1 MDSLMEKLEDFF
13 EMDKNTFI
21 KKYSEEEYDK
31 FKEANDNI
39 GKLKDEEDWTSE
51 WNNTYAPWNQ

>member
-1 MDSLMEKLEDFF
+1 MEKLEDFF

-21 KKYSEEEYDK
+21 KKYIEEEYDK